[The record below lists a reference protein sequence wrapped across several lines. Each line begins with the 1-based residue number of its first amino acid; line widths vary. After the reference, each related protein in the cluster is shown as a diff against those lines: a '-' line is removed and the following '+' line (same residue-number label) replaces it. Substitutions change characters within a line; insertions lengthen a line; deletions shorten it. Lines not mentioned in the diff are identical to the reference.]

1 MMLNDLLEKNQH
13 KLWQVYSSDTN
24 TVWSRE
30 MRDFAKSET
39 ERIDNAIT
47 QLDVGDEVKRAKLKE
62 LITLKNIF
70 NPADFPEKRKSKKRK
85 HMVP

>member
-24 TVWSRE
+24 TVYSRE

-39 ERIDNAIT
+39 ERINDAMT
-47 QLDVGDEVKRAKLKE
+47 RLDVEDEEKRAKLKE

-70 NPADFPEKRKSKKRK
+70 DPADFPEKKKS
-85 HMVP
+85 